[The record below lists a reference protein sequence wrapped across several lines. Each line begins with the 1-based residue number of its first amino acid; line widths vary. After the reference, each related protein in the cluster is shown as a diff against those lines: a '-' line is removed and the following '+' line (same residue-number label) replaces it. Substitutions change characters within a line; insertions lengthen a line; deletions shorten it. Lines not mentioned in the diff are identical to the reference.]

1 MAGTPSLRRNLTMQ
15 KGERNMTSRVDDIIG
30 GIIILIFFLGWF
42 DWLWIF
48 GIESSRSWTWWYLMS
63 IWGAE

>member
-1 MAGTPSLRRNLTMQ
+1 
-15 KGERNMTSRVDDIIG
+15 MTSLADSIIG

-48 GIESSRSWTWWYLMS
+48 GIESSRSYTWCYLMS
-63 IWGAE
+63 IWGAS

>member
-1 MAGTPSLRRNLTMQ
+1 
-15 KGERNMTSRVDDIIG
+15 MTSRADDIIG

-63 IWGAE
+63 IWGAR